1 MYKKRRKADQ
11 IPARSPLQFGRCAWR
26 YAYEGTDEEN
36 ICSGICGFAFGCG
49 VASPVKEE
57 LGYEGQNSDGLA
69 VSELLETM
77 KSNPDVQVRVD
88 RGWQIAE
95 VKSERAL
102 YSFTPET
109 HPAHP
114 SYVKRQ
120 IIQKEGS
127 IFIET
132 SARCGAEKNVCDQ
145 LVRRFVELNNK
156 VKNSIGAK

>member
-1 MYKKRRKADQ
+1 MKK
-11 IPARSPLQFGRCAWR
+11 ISVLV
-26 YAYEGTDEEN
+26 
-36 ICSGICGFAFGCG
+36 FAASLFGCG
-49 VASPVKEE
+49 VTSPVKEE

-69 VSELLETM
+69 VSELLETL

-156 VKNSIGAK
+156 VKNSIGDK

>member
-1 MYKKRRKADQ
+1 MKK
-11 IPARSPLQFGRCAWR
+11 IFVLV
-26 YAYEGTDEEN
+26 
-36 ICSGICGFAFGCG
+36 FAASLFGCG
-49 VASPVKEE
+49 ATPPVKED
-57 LGYEGQNSDGLA
+57 LGYEGHNSDGLA
-69 VSELLETM
+69 VSVLLEKL

-114 SYVKRQ
+114 SYVKREV
-120 IIQKEGS
+120 IQKEGS
-127 IFIET
+127 IYIET

-145 LVRRFVELNNK
+145 LVRDFIELNNRVQK
-156 VKNSIGAK
+156 SVGGK